1 MRSILDT
8 INEHI
13 SDVNQVLTKSLP
25 KKIASDLSQ
34 LEPLDVR
41 YSVYV
46 KKLFDEVFVEIEKLQ
61 KSKYIIETNEF
72 IWAVWMLEENGSKV
86 NIIIKTIFRG
96 ELKHTVVQERIRIR
110 ANGNVEKNIKRLN
123 NVNENLKRQNF

>member
-1 MRSILDT
+1 
-8 INEHI
+8 
-13 SDVNQVLTKSLP
+13 
-25 KKIASDLSQ
+25 
-34 LEPLDVR
+34 
-41 YSVYV
+41 
-46 KKLFDEVFVEIEKLQ
+46 
-61 KSKYIIETNEF
+61 
-72 IWAVWMLEENGSKV
+72 MLEENGSKV

>member
-1 MRSILDT
+1 MLDIQYT
-8 INEHI
+8 
-13 SDVNQVLTKSLP
+13 S
-25 KKIASDLSQ
+25 
-34 LEPLDVR
+34 
-41 YSVYV
+41 

>member
-1 MRSILDT
+1 
-8 INEHI
+8 
-13 SDVNQVLTKSLP
+13 
-25 KKIASDLSQ
+25 
-34 LEPLDVR
+34 
-41 YSVYV
+41 
-46 KKLFDEVFVEIEKLQ
+46 
-61 KSKYIIETNEF
+61 
-72 IWAVWMLEENGSKV
+72 MLEENDSKI

>member
-46 KKLFDEVFVEIEKLQ
+46 KKLFDEVFE
-61 KSKYIIETNEF
+61 
-72 IWAVWMLEENGSKV
+72 
-86 NIIIKTIFRG
+86 
-96 ELKHTVVQERIRIR
+96 ELKNNKQY
-110 ANGNVEKNIKRLN
+110 EKIKK
-123 NVNENLKRQNF
+123 ELKLLR

>member
-34 LEPLDVR
+34 LQPLDVR
-41 YSVYV
+41 YPVYV

-72 IWAVWMLEENGSKV
+72 IWAVKDYFDKKSKD
-86 NIIIKTIFRG
+86 
-96 ELKHTVVQERIRIR
+96 LHY
-110 ANGNVEKNIKRLN
+110 
-123 NVNENLKRQNF
+123 

>member
-1 MRSILDT
+1 MIKR
-8 INEHI
+8 
-13 SDVNQVLTKSLP
+13 VK
-25 KKIASDLSQ
+25 
-34 LEPLDVR
+34 
-41 YSVYV
+41 VYII

-96 ELKHTVVQERIRIR
+96 ELKHTVVQERIKIR
-110 ANGNVEKNIKRLN
+110 ANGNVEKNIK
-123 NVNENLKRQNF
+123 KD

>member
-72 IWAVWMLEENGSKV
+72 IWAVEDYFDKKSTGLHYS
-86 NIIIKTIFRG
+86 IIKTYL
-96 ELKHTVVQERIRIR
+96 E
-110 ANGNVEKNIKRLN
+110 
-123 NVNENLKRQNF
+123 VN